1 MLIFIVNPNAG
12 RKKGSRIWKKVER
25 FLVRRKIE
33 YEWYMTVESGDAKKI
48 AANLTSG
55 ISYGKKV
62 VLVVIGGDGTINEV
76 INGMHIS
83 DHVTLAVIPAGVSND
98 FARALKIRKNPIR
111 ALKNIVQSKGEVK
124 IDYGIVSYGEG
135 QHRRFVVSCGIG
147 LDAAM
152 VNIRAEKERQ
162 EQKKKHSLAYLL
174 SAIAHI
180 ISSKTVGGCVILDD
194 AKKMEFN
201 HIAFVSMHIQPTE
214 CGGFRFAEKASA
226 QDGLLS
232 SCVMFS
238 KKKLKLLR
246 NLIAARM
253 GKHLNYA
260 GVRKYDN
267 SDIKVLLQSPQYLH
281 TDGEVHGKFQ
291 SIEVNCVSSKI
302 RCIM

>member
-1 MLIFIVNPNAG
+1 
-12 RKKGSRIWKKVER
+12 
-25 FLVRRKIE
+25 
-33 YEWYMTVESGDAKKI
+33 
-48 AANLTSG
+48 
-55 ISYGKKV
+55 
-62 VLVVIGGDGTINEV
+62 
-76 INGMHIS
+76 
-83 DHVTLAVIPAGVSND
+83 
-98 FARALKIRKNPIR
+98 
-111 ALKNIVQSKGEVK
+111 
-124 IDYGIVSYGEG
+124 
-135 QHRRFVVSCGIG
+135 
-147 LDAAM
+147 M

-281 TDGEVHGKFQ
+281 ADGEVLGKFQ